1 MVIRALERSHRAE
14 QRSVFMRIAVALQ
27 PGSTRRWSK
36 SVQPLLMLC
45 ITVLALGGCGE
56 KKAEAPPAAPD
67 VEVVSVVQQDVPV
80 YSEWVAQL
88 NGDTNAQIMPKVQ
101 GYVLK
106 QNYQE
111 GYFLQKGQLLFEIDP
126 RPFEAALNQAKA
138 QFAMAQA
145 DLSKTETDVVRD
157 TPLAAQNAIPQ
168 KQLDNDIA
176 AQAGAKAKVEA
187 ANAMVEQ
194 AQLNLEWTKVYSPIE
209 GIAGVATAQVGDL
222 VGATT
227 KMTTI
232 SKVDPIRAY
241 FSLSENAYLQA
252 ADKIASVL
260 RGTRKDKPVVVEYI
274 QANEQAYPSKG
285 RIILV
290 NREVSSQTGTIQFAA
305 EFANSEATLRPGGF
319 GRVRIKTSEN
329 KGALLVPQSAVIEV
343 QSAYQVVVVS
353 ADNKASFR
361 PVKVGDRVGNN
372 WVITDGLSV
381 GEKVVTQGFMKV
393 RDGMTV
399 NAKPFVQTAAIEG
412 K

>member
-1 MVIRALERSHRAE
+1 
-14 QRSVFMRIAVALQ
+14 MRTAVALQ
-27 PGSTRRWSK
+27 PGSTHRWNK
-36 SVQPLLMLC
+36 FVHPLLMLYVA
-45 ITVLALGGCGE
+45 ILALGGCGQ
-56 KKAEAPPAAPD
+56 KKAAGPPLPPD
-67 VEVVSVVQQDVPV
+67 VEVVSVVQQDVPI

-101 GYVLK
+101 GYALK

-111 GYFLQKGQLLFEIDP
+111 GFFVQKGQLLFEIDP

-168 KQLDNDIA
+168 KQLDNDLA
-176 AQAGAKAKVEA
+176 AQAGAKAKVDA

-194 AQLNLEWTKVYSPIE
+194 AQLSLEWTKVYSPID

-222 VGATT
+222 VGTTT

-274 QANEQAYPSKG
+274 QANEQAYPNKG

-290 NREVSSQTGTIQFAA
+290 NREVSSQTGTIQLAA

-353 ADNKASFR
+353 ADSKASFR

-372 WVITDGLSV
+372 WVITDGLNV